1 MVPAAELRIYRS
13 LDSFDEAERARLR
26 RRLAKGDRAPRYVD
40 APTAPGVGFLAPAG
54 DGLRA
59 IVDEGQTFVS
69 PDHGRLVLL
78 AGILANAYAR
88 PFEEEIAFVDKR
100 QVRRAK
106 RELRRLR
113 RRDPGLVASAM
124 THAWQV
130 PAQWFVLFDDS
141 ERRLV
146 TEPSLSLTYR
156 TTCGRAVRRLEKAI
170 PIVRAAEF
178 APSAEPLMDLYRWV
192 ANVPPRSLLVLDY
205 GGLAPL
211 LRWDDLDD
219 DHGARDAWDML
230 AALARDDR
238 VTAMDLYG
246 AVAGRWADLRG
257 RASWN

>member
-1 MVPAAELRIYRS
+1 MLFRS
-13 LDSFDEAERARLR
+13 
-26 RRLAKGDRAPRYVD
+26 DRAPRYVD

-146 TEPSLSLTYR
+146 TDNE
-156 TTCGRAVRRLEKAI
+156 VREC
-170 PIVRAAEF
+170 
-178 APSAEPLMDLYRWV
+178 WV
-192 ANVPPRSLLVLDY
+192 APVALQTAGQLQRRIDGGEDTRPRLAWAS
-205 GGLAPL
+205 GGLWEGLEA
-211 LRWDDLDD
+211 
-219 DHGARDAWDML
+219 
-230 AALARDDR
+230 
-238 VTAMDLYG
+238 
-246 AVAGRWADLRG
+246 
-257 RASWN
+257 

>member
-26 RRLAKGDRAPRYVD
+26 RHLAKCDRAPRYVD

-192 ANVPPRSLLVLDY
+192 ANVPPRSPTVSPSL
-205 GGLAPL
+205 
-211 LRWDDLDD
+211 W
-219 DHGARDAWDML
+219 
-230 AALARDDR
+230 
-238 VTAMDLYG
+238 
-246 AVAGRWADLRG
+246 
-257 RASWN
+257 